1 LKMIARLA
9 WRSIWR
15 NRRRTLITVLSIG
28 FGLAC
33 TVFFIAIGEGVYAQL
48 IDQVVRL
55 QAGHITM
62 EHPGY
67 RDAPAVDLWVK
78 APESLRSR
86 IERLPQVERTKLIIL
101 GQGIARSGSGDVSA
115 TLMGIEPS
123 VELDTSPLVRHIVA
137 GRYLNE
143 DDGPWV
149 VIGSEL
155 AKRLKLKVGK
165 KMVLTTNDAAGNLV
179 DVLCRV
185 RGIFETG
192 SVEIDGY
199 FIQAPI
205 DFARRLFGLPEESAT
220 QLGVV
225 LRIPEAQESI
235 LQEVRLMVAEQDI
248 AVLPWQEVI
257 PEIASYIKLDKGSN
271 WIFQAILV
279 FLILFTIFNTILMS
293 VLERER
299 EFAVLLA
306 LGTKPVQLRLQILME
321 SAYLGLIGC
330 ALGLL
335 VGGLAAWAAQVW
347 GIDLR
352 SLLEEGFTISG
363 FAISA
368 KMHARVT
375 TGLLLGTAGLVFGAT
390 LILSLIPMHRA
401 TRLSIVDQLR

>member
-1 LKMIARLA
+1 MIARLA

-48 IDQVVRL
+48 IDQVVRM

-62 EHPGY
+62 ENPGY

-78 APESLRSR
+78 TPESLRSQ
-86 IERLPQVERTKLIIL
+86 IERLPQVERTKLIIM
-101 GQGIARSGSGDVSA
+101 GQGIARSASGDVSA

-137 GRYLNE
+137 GRYLND

-155 AKRLKLKVGK
+155 AKRLKLAVGK
-165 KMVLTTNDAAGNLV
+165 KMVITTNDAAGNLV
-179 DVLCRV
+179 DELCRV

-205 DFARRLFGLPEESAT
+205 DFARRLFDLPEESAT

-225 LRIPEAQESI
+225 LRIPEAQE
-235 LQEVRLMVAEQDI
+235 LVLREARLIVAEQDI

-271 WIFQAILV
+271 LIFQAILI

-335 VGGLAAWAAQVW
+335 VGGLAAWAAQEW

-375 TGLLLGTAGLVFGAT
+375 TGLLFGTAGLVFGAT
-390 LILSLIPMHRA
+390 LILSLIPMRRA

>member
-1 LKMIARLA
+1 MIPRLA

-62 EHPGY
+62 ENPGY
-67 RDAPAVDLWVK
+67 HDAPAVDLWVK
-78 APESLRSR
+78 APESLRSH
-86 IERLPQVERTKLIIL
+86 IERLPQVERTKLIIM

-115 TLMGIEPS
+115 TLMGVEPS

-137 GRYLNE
+137 GRYLND

-155 AKRLKLKVGK
+155 AKRLKLAVGK
-165 KMVLTTNDAAGNLV
+165 KMVITTNDAAGNLV
-179 DVLCRV
+179 DELCRV

-205 DFARRLFGLPEESAT
+205 DFARRLFGLPEEGAT

-235 LQEVRLMVAEQDI
+235 LQETRMMVAEQDI

-306 LGTKPVQLRLQILME
+306 LGTRPVQLRLQILME

-335 VGGLAAWAAQVW
+335 VGGLAAWAAQEW

-363 FAISA
+363 FAVSA

-375 TGLLLGTAGLVFGAT
+375 TGLLFSTAGLVFAAT

-401 TRLSIVDQLR
+401 ARLSIVDQLR

>member
-1 LKMIARLA
+1 MIARLA

-48 IDQVVRL
+48 IDQVVRM

-62 EHPGY
+62 ENPGY

-78 APESLRSR
+78 APESLRSQ
-86 IERLPQVERTKLIIL
+86 IERLPQVERTKLIIM
-101 GQGIARSGSGDVSA
+101 GQGIARSASGDISA

-123 VELDTSPLVRHIVA
+123 VELDTSPLVHHIVA
-137 GRYLNE
+137 GRYLND

-155 AKRLKLKVGK
+155 AKRLKLAVGK

-179 DVLCRV
+179 DELCRV

-225 LRIPEAQESI
+225 LRIPEAQEFI
-235 LQEVRLMVAEQDI
+235 LREARLMVAEQNI

-271 WIFQAILV
+271 LIFQAILV

-321 SAYLGLIGC
+321 SAYLGFIGC

-352 SLLEEGFTISG
+352 SLLKEGFTISG
-363 FAISA
+363 FAVSA

-390 LILSLIPMHRA
+390 LILSLIPMRRA

>member
-1 LKMIARLA
+1 
-9 WRSIWR
+9 
-15 NRRRTLITVLSIG
+15 LITVLSIG

-62 EHPGY
+62 ENPRY

-78 APESLRSR
+78 APESLRSH
-86 IERLPQVERTKLIIL
+86 IERLPQVERTKLIIM

-137 GRYLNE
+137 GRYLAD

-155 AKRLKLKVGK
+155 AKRLKLAVGK

-192 SVEIDGY
+192 SMEIDGY

-205 DFARRLFGLPEESAT
+205 DFARRLFGLPEEGAT

-225 LRIPEAQESI
+225 LRIPEAQASI
-235 LQEVRLMVAEQDI
+235 LREIRLMVAEQDI

-306 LGTKPVQLRLQILME
+306 LGTRPAQLRFQIFME

-330 ALGLL
+330 GLGLL
-335 VGGLAAWAAQVW
+335 VGGLAAWAAQEW

-363 FAISA
+363 FAVSA